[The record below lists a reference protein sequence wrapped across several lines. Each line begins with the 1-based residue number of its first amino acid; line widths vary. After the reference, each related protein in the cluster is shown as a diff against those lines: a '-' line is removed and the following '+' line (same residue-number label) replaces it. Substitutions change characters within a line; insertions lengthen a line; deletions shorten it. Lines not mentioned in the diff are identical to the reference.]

1 MDNTTIAAVATPP
14 GKGGIAIIRIS
25 GPQAEEL
32 LRAVFTP
39 QSTSQV
45 FQSHLMMYGH
55 AGHEGR
61 VIDECMAV
69 MMKAP
74 RSYTREDVAEIHLHG
89 GEYVTGKLLSAL
101 WALGAV
107 PAEPGEFTKRAFLN
121 GRVDLSRAEAV
132 MQLIEAAGERS
143 ARAAVRDLQGGASA
157 FIRSAQEELTG
168 ILSGVAAALD
178 YPEEISQEEA
188 AGDLLPRIRRL
199 AERLFSACDERAAR
213 ILDQGLEVVIVGR
226 PNVGK
231 SSLLNILLGEERA
244 IVTDEAGTT
253 RDIVR
258 GSTMLGGVRVNFS
271 DTAGI
276 RDSDQKAEKIGID
289 LAKQRLSSA
298 DLVLAVF
305 DRGDDIS
312 EEDKVILELIREQ
325 PHLLV
330 LNKSDLPP
338 NPGWP
343 EGLSISARTGEGVE
357 ELKAAIQSRA
367 GRAGEGELSLLRH
380 MRLARQAAE
389 SLMEA
394 EAALGRMEPLD
405 LLAVHLHEALYAL
418 GEVTGEQVTEGL
430 LDKIFSSFCVGK

>member
-14 GKGGIAIIRIS
+14 GKGGIAIVRIS

-39 QSTSQV
+39 QSASQA
-45 FQSHLMMYGH
+45 FQSHLMMYGR
-55 AGHEGR
+55 AGYEGR

-188 AGDLLPRIRRL
+188 AGDLLPRVRRL
-199 AERLFSACDERAAR
+199 AEHLLSACDERAAR

-276 RDSDQKAEKIGID
+276 RDSNQKAEKIGID

-325 PHLLV
+325 PHLLI

-343 EGLSISARTGEGVE
+343 EGISISARTGEGVE

-380 MRLARQAAE
+380 MQLARQAAE

-430 LDKIFSSFCVGK
+430 LDKIFSGFCVGK

>member
-25 GPQAEEL
+25 GPKAEEL

-39 QSTSQV
+39 QSASQV
-45 FQSHLMMYGH
+45 FQSHLMMYGR
-55 AGHEGR
+55 AGYEGR

-132 MQLIEAAGERS
+132 MQLIDAAGERS

-188 AGDLLPRIRRL
+188 AGDLLPRVRRL
-199 AERLFSACDERAAR
+199 AEHLLSACDERAAR

-325 PHLLV
+325 PHLLI

-343 EGLSISARTGEGVE
+343 EGISISARTGEGVE

-389 SLMEA
+389 SLIEA
-394 EAALGRMEPLD
+394 EAALRRMEPID
-405 LLAVHLHEALYAL
+405 LAAIHLHEALYAL

-430 LDKIFSSFCVGK
+430 LDKIFSGFCVGK

>member
-25 GPQAEEL
+25 GPQAEAL

-45 FQSHLMMYGH
+45 FQSHLMMYGR
-55 AGHEGR
+55 AGYEGR

-188 AGDLLPRIRRL
+188 AGDLLPRVRRL

-289 LAKQRLSSA
+289 LAKQRLASA

-343 EGLSISARTGEGVE
+343 EGFTISARTGEGIE

-367 GRAGEGELSLLRH
+367 GQAGEGELSLLRH
-380 MRLARQAAE
+380 MRLARRAAQ

-394 EAALGRMEPLD
+394 EAALKRMEPLD
-405 LLAVHLHEALYAL
+405 LIAVHLHEALYAL

>member
-14 GKGGIAIIRIS
+14 GKGGIAIVRIS

-32 LRAVFTP
+32 LHAVFTP

-45 FQSHLMMYGH
+45 FQSHLMMYGR
-55 AGHEGR
+55 AGYEGR

-188 AGDLLPRIRRL
+188 AGDLLPRVRL
-199 AERLFSACDERAAR
+199 LVKRLLNACDERAAR

-276 RDSDQKAEKIGID
+276 RDSNQKAEKIGID

-325 PHLLV
+325 AHLLI

-343 EGLSISARTGEGVE
+343 EGISISARTGEGVE

-405 LLAVHLHEALYAL
+405 LVAIHLHEALYAL

-430 LDKIFSSFCVGK
+430 LDKIFSGFCVGK

>member
-1 MDNTTIAAVATPP
+1 MDNTTIAAIATPP

-25 GPQAEEL
+25 GTMSEAL
-32 LRAVFTP
+32 LRSVFTP
-39 QSTSQV
+39 AAGDQA
-45 FQSHLMMYGH
+45 FQSHLMMYGRV
-55 AGHEGR
+55 GYQGR

-69 MMKAP
+69 LMKAP

-89 GEYVTGKLLSAL
+89 GEYVTARLLNAL

-107 PAEPGEFTKRAFLN
+107 PAQPGEFTKRAFLN

-132 MQLIEAAGERS
+132 MQLIEASGERS

-157 FIRSAQEELTG
+157 FIKTTQEELTD

-188 AGDLLPRIRRL
+188 VGDLLPRVSVL
-199 AERLFSACDERAAR
+199 AQRLFSACDERSAR
-213 ILDQGLEVVIVGR
+213 ILEQGLEVVIVGR

-258 GSTMLGGVRVNFS
+258 GSTSLGGVRVNFS

-276 RDSDQKAEKIGID
+276 RDSSHKAEKIGID
-289 LAKQRLSSA
+289 LAKKSLTNA

-305 DRGDDIS
+305 DRGDEIG
-312 EEDKVILELIREQ
+312 EEDKAILGLIREQ

-338 NPGWP
+338 NPAWP
-343 EGLSISARTGEGVE
+343 AGLSISARTGEGIE
-357 ELKAAIQSRA
+357 ELKAVIQSHA
-367 GRAGEGELSLLRH
+367 DRAGEGELSLLRH
-380 MRLARQAAE
+380 MRLAGRAAQ
-389 SLMEA
+389 SLREA
-394 EAALGRMEPLD
+394 QLAMDRLEPLD
-405 LLAVHLHEALYAL
+405 LVAVHLHEALYAL
-418 GEVTGEQVTEGL
+418 GEVTGDQVTDEL

>member
-39 QSTSQV
+39 QSTSQD
-45 FQSHLMMYGH
+45 FQSHLMMYGR
-55 AGHEGR
+55 AGYEGR

-69 MMKAP
+69 IMKAP

-188 AGDLLPRIRRL
+188 AGDLLPRVRRL
-199 AERLFSACDERAAR
+199 AEHLLSACDERAAR

-276 RDSDQKAEKIGID
+276 RDSNQKAEKIGID

-343 EGLSISARTGEGVE
+343 EGISISARTGEGIE

-394 EAALGRMEPLD
+394 EAALGRMEPID
-405 LLAVHLHEALYAL
+405 LAAIHLHEALYAL

-430 LDKIFSSFCVGK
+430 LDKIFSGFCVGK

>member
-14 GKGGIAIIRIS
+14 GKGGIAIVRIS

-39 QSTSQV
+39 QSASQV
-45 FQSHLMMYGH
+45 FQSHLMMYGR
-55 AGHEGR
+55 AGYEGR

-188 AGDLLPRIRRL
+188 AGDLLPRVRL
-199 AERLFSACDERAAR
+199 LVKRLLSACDERAAR

-276 RDSDQKAEKIGID
+276 RDSNQKAEKIGID

-325 PHLLV
+325 PHLLI

-343 EGLSISARTGEGVE
+343 EGISISARTGEGVE

-394 EAALGRMEPLD
+394 EAALKRMEPLD

-430 LDKIFSSFCVGK
+430 LDKIFSGFCVGK

>member
-1 MDNTTIAAVATPP
+1 
-14 GKGGIAIIRIS
+14 
-25 GPQAEEL
+25 
-32 LRAVFTP
+32 
-39 QSTSQV
+39 
-45 FQSHLMMYGH
+45 
-55 AGHEGR
+55 
-61 VIDECMAV
+61 
-69 MMKAP
+69 
-74 RSYTREDVAEIHLHG
+74 
-89 GEYVTGKLLSAL
+89 
-101 WALGAV
+101 
-107 PAEPGEFTKRAFLN
+107 
-121 GRVDLSRAEAV
+121 

-188 AGDLLPRIRRL
+188 AGDLLPRVRL
-199 AERLFSACDERAAR
+199 LVKRLFSACDERAAR

-276 RDSDQKAEKIGID
+276 RDSDQKAEKIGIN

-325 PHLLV
+325 PHLLI

-343 EGLSISARTGEGVE
+343 EGISISARTGEGVE

-394 EAALGRMEPLD
+394 EAALKRMEPLD

>member
-39 QSTSQV
+39 QSKSQV
-45 FQSHLMMYGH
+45 FQSHLMMYGR
-55 AGHEGR
+55 AVFEGR

-74 RSYTREDVAEIHLHG
+74 RSYTREDLVEIHLHG

-188 AGDLLPRIRRL
+188 AGDLLPRVRRL
-199 AERLFSACDERAAR
+199 AKHLLSACDERAAR

-276 RDSDQKAEKIGID
+276 RDSNQKAEKIGID

-325 PHLLV
+325 PHLLI

-343 EGLSISARTGEGVE
+343 EGISISARTGEGVE

-405 LLAVHLHEALYAL
+405 LVAVHLHEALYAL

-430 LDKIFSSFCVGK
+430 LDKIFSGFCVGK

>member
-1 MDNTTIAAVATPP
+1 MDNTTIAAIATPP
-14 GKGGIAIIRIS
+14 GRGGIAIIRIS
-25 GPQAEEL
+25 GPRAQEL
-32 LRAVFTP
+32 LGAVFTP
-39 QSTSQV
+39 ASASDG
-45 FQSHLMMYGH
+45 FQSHLMMYGR
-55 AGHEGR
+55 AEHEGR

-69 MMKAP
+69 LMKAP

-89 GEYVTGKLLSAL
+89 GEYVTAKLLSAL
-101 WALGAV
+101 WALGAI
-107 PAEPGEFTKRAFLN
+107 PAQPGEFTKRAFLN

-132 MQLIEAAGERS
+132 MQLIEASGERS
-143 ARAAVRDLQGGASA
+143 ARAAVRDLQGGASS
-157 FIRSAQEELTG
+157 FIKLAQEELIE

-188 AGDLLPRIRRL
+188 VGDLLPRIQGLRTRL
-199 AERLFSACDERAAR
+199 LSACDERSAR

-258 GSTMLGGVRVNFS
+258 GSTTLGGVRVNFS

-276 RDSDQKAEKIGID
+276 RDSTQRVEQIGIE
-289 LAKQRLSSA
+289 LAKKSLMQA

-305 DRGDDIS
+305 DKGAQITP
-312 EEDKVILELIREQ
+312 EDSAILELIKDQ

-330 LNKSDLPP
+330 LNKSDLAP
-338 NPGWP
+338 NPRWP
-343 EGLSISARTGEGVE
+343 QGLSISAMSGEGME
-357 ELKAAIQSRA
+357 ELKLAIQSRA
-367 GRAGEGELSLLRH
+367 GNAGEGELSLLRH
-380 MRLARQAAE
+380 MQLAARAAQA
-389 SLMEA
+389 LGEA
-394 EAALGRMEPLD
+394 EEAMQGMEPLD
-405 LLAVHLHEALYAL
+405 LVAVHLHEALYTL
-418 GEVTGEQVTEGL
+418 GEVTGEQVSDGL

>member
-1 MDNTTIAAVATPP
+1 MYVQMCERHVILLGIIQLYIIYGSVTNSIVRGKFIGYTQAVTEGSMDNTTIAAVATPP
-14 GKGGIAIIRIS
+14 GKGGIAIVRIS

-55 AGHEGR
+55 VVFEGR

-178 YPEEISQEEA
+178 YPEEISQE
-188 AGDLLPRIRRL
+188 
-199 AERLFSACDERAAR
+199 
-213 ILDQGLEVVIVGR
+213 
-226 PNVGK
+226 
-231 SSLLNILLGEERA
+231 
-244 IVTDEAGTT
+244 
-253 RDIVR
+253 
-258 GSTMLGGVRVNFS
+258 
-271 DTAGI
+271 
-276 RDSDQKAEKIGID
+276 
-289 LAKQRLSSA
+289 
-298 DLVLAVF
+298 
-305 DRGDDIS
+305 
-312 EEDKVILELIREQ
+312 
-325 PHLLV
+325 
-330 LNKSDLPP
+330 
-338 NPGWP
+338 
-343 EGLSISARTGEGVE
+343 
-357 ELKAAIQSRA
+357 
-367 GRAGEGELSLLRH
+367 
-380 MRLARQAAE
+380 
-389 SLMEA
+389 
-394 EAALGRMEPLD
+394 
-405 LLAVHLHEALYAL
+405 
-418 GEVTGEQVTEGL
+418 
-430 LDKIFSSFCVGK
+430 

>member
-25 GPQAEEL
+25 GPKAEEL

-39 QSTSQV
+39 QSASQV
-45 FQSHLMMYGH
+45 FQSHLMMYGR
-55 AGHEGR
+55 AGYEGR

-188 AGDLLPRIRRL
+188 AGDLLPRVRL
-199 AERLFSACDERAAR
+199 LVKRLLSACDERAAR

-276 RDSDQKAEKIGID
+276 RDSNQKAEKIGID

-325 PHLLV
+325 PHLLI

-394 EAALGRMEPLD
+394 EAALKHMEPID
-405 LLAVHLHEALYAL
+405 LAAIHLHEALYAL

-430 LDKIFSSFCVGK
+430 LDKIFSGFCVGK

>member
-39 QSTSQV
+39 QSKSQV
-45 FQSHLMMYGH
+45 FQSHLMMYGR
-55 AGHEGR
+55 AVFEGR

-74 RSYTREDVAEIHLHG
+74 RSYTREDLAEIHLHG

-188 AGDLLPRIRRL
+188 AGDLLPRVRRL
-199 AERLFSACDERAAR
+199 AKHLLSACDERAAR

-276 RDSDQKAEKIGID
+276 RDSNQKAEKIGID

-325 PHLLV
+325 PHLLI

-343 EGLSISARTGEGVE
+343 EGISISARTGEGVE

-389 SLMEA
+389 SLIEA
-394 EAALGRMEPLD
+394 EAALRRIEPID
-405 LLAVHLHEALYAL
+405 LAAIHLHEALYAL

-430 LDKIFSSFCVGK
+430 LDKIFSGFCVGK

>member
-25 GPQAEEL
+25 GDRAEEL
-32 LRAVFTP
+32 LRAVFIP
-39 QSTSQV
+39 ASPARA
-45 FQSHLMMYGH
+45 FESHLMMYGR
-55 AGHEGR
+55 AERDGR
-61 VIDECMAV
+61 MIDECMAV
-69 MMKAP
+69 LMKAP

-89 GEYVTGKLLSAL
+89 GEYVTAKVLQAL
-101 WALGAV
+101 WALGAR
-107 PAEPGEFTKRAFLN
+107 PAQPGEFTKRAFLN

-132 MQLIEAAGERS
+132 MQLIEASGERS
-143 ARAAVRDLQGGASA
+143 ARAAVRDLRGGASA
-157 FIRSAQEELTG
+157 FIKGAQEELID

-178 YPEEISQEEA
+178 YPEEIPQEEA
-188 AGDLLPRIRRL
+188 VGDLLPRIRSL
-199 AERLFSACDERAAR
+199 HERLSAACDERAAR

-258 GSTMLGGVRVNFS
+258 GSASLGGVRVNFS

-276 RDSDQKAEKIGID
+276 RDSEQKAEKIGID
-289 LAKQRLSSA
+289 LAKRSMASA

-305 DRGDDIS
+305 DRGDRIAR
-312 EEDKVILELIREQ
+312 EDQDILELIEDR
-325 PHLLV
+325 PHILV

-338 NPGWP
+338 NPAWP

-357 ELKAAIQSRA
+357 ELKAAIQSAA
-367 GRAGEGELSLLRH
+367 GQAGEGELSLLRH
-380 MRLARQAAE
+380 MQLAGQAAQ
-389 SLMEA
+389 SLQEA
-394 EAALGRMEPLD
+394 EAAMARMEPLD
-405 LLAVHLHEALYAL
+405 LVAVHLHEALYSL

>member
-14 GKGGIAIIRIS
+14 GKGGIAIVRIS

-39 QSTSQV
+39 QSASQV
-45 FQSHLMMYGH
+45 FQSHLMMYGR
-55 AGHEGR
+55 AGYEGR

-188 AGDLLPRIRRL
+188 AGDLLPRVRL
-199 AERLFSACDERAAR
+199 LVKRLLSACDERAAR

-276 RDSDQKAEKIGID
+276 RDSNQKAEKIGID

-394 EAALGRMEPLD
+394 EAALKRMEPID
-405 LLAVHLHEALYAL
+405 LAAIHLHEALYAL

-430 LDKIFSSFCVGK
+430 LDKIFSGFCVGK

>member
-25 GPQAEEL
+25 GPQAEAL
-32 LRAVFTP
+32 LRAVFIP
-39 QSTSQV
+39 LAKSQA
-45 FQSHLMMYGH
+45 FQSHLMMFGRVGH
-55 AGHEGR
+55 GGR

-69 MMKAP
+69 LMKAP

-89 GEYVTGKLLSAL
+89 GEYVTGELLSAL

-107 PAEPGEFTKRAFLN
+107 PAQPGEFTKRAFLN

-132 MQLIEAAGERS
+132 MQLIEASGERS

-157 FIRSAQEELTG
+157 FIRSAQDELTD

-188 AGDLLPRIRRL
+188 AGDLLPRIRTL
-199 AERLFSACDERAAR
+199 AERLFNACDERAAR
-213 ILDQGLEVVIVGR
+213 ILDRGLEVVIVGR

-258 GSTMLGGVRVNFS
+258 GSTSLSGVRVNFS

-276 RDSDQKAEKIGID
+276 RDSSQKAEKIGID
-289 LAKQRLSSA
+289 LAKKRLASA

-305 DRGDDIS
+305 DRGDEIS
-312 EEDKVILELIREQ
+312 REDQAILALIREQ

-343 EGLSISARTGEGVE
+343 EGLSISARTGEGIE

-367 GRAGEGELSLLRH
+367 GQAGEGELSLLRH
-380 MRLARQAAE
+380 MLLARRAAQ
-389 SLMEA
+389 SLKEA

-405 LLAVHLHEALYAL
+405 LVAIHLHEALYTL
-418 GEVTGEQVTEGL
+418 GEVTGEQVTDGL

>member
-39 QSTSQV
+39 QSNTQN

-168 ILSGVAAALD
+168 ILSGIAAALD

-188 AGDLLPRIRRL
+188 AGDLLPRVRRL
-199 AERLFSACDERAAR
+199 AEHLLSACDERAAR

-276 RDSDQKAEKIGID
+276 RDSNQKAEKIGID

-298 DLVLAVF
+298 DLV
-305 DRGDDIS
+305 
-312 EEDKVILELIREQ
+312 
-325 PHLLV
+325 
-330 LNKSDLPP
+330 
-338 NPGWP
+338 
-343 EGLSISARTGEGVE
+343 
-357 ELKAAIQSRA
+357 
-367 GRAGEGELSLLRH
+367 
-380 MRLARQAAE
+380 
-389 SLMEA
+389 
-394 EAALGRMEPLD
+394 
-405 LLAVHLHEALYAL
+405 
-418 GEVTGEQVTEGL
+418 
-430 LDKIFSSFCVGK
+430 